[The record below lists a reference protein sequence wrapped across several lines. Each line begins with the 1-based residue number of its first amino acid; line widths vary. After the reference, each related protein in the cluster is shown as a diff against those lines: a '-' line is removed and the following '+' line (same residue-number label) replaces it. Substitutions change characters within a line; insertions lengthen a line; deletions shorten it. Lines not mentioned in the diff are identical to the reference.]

1 MKGLKPNYTLDVSE
15 GGAQSAD
22 TNESEVVDHFAIAK
36 IALNA
41 LDADF
46 ILYAGEIQFGH
57 EDDMYRVLSDIKN
70 PAKEVI
76 LWLTTPGGNP
86 DAAYSMARLLQRKY
100 DTFTIYVN
108 GWCKSSGTLMCL
120 GSSKLIMGDLAQLGP
135 LDIQILNR
143 EEFGERHSG
152 LNPIEALRGISY
164 QSIEVLRQQFL
175 DMRFGGGLSTRQA
188 LDVAT
193 NLTGQLMS
201 PITSQLDIMKYG
213 EFTRSLRIANEYG
226 SRLAKYQQTSNVRSE
241 AINLLTTGYP
251 SHGFVIDREEASEK
265 LFSNV
270 GEPGW
275 ELLAITQA
283 LQAVVDK
290 HMGSANN
297 RALLV
302 DLRHA
307 LGVSFAEPV
316 DEPPLNEVNSSDE
329 PRPNTVADDQ
339 SQADEAVQDDDVIEL
354 SGIKESEHGPD
365 ENDEPAIAHK
375 EDGV

>member
-1 MKGLKPNYTLDVSE
+1 MKGHGITYTLDVSDE
-15 GGAQSAD
+15 APQTAD
-22 TNESEVVDHFAIAK
+22 TDEEQIADHFSQARL
-36 IALNA
+36 ALEE
-41 LDADF
+41 LDCDF

-57 EDDMYRVLSDIKN
+57 EEDMYRVLSDISN

-100 DTFTIYVN
+100 QAFTIYVN

-120 GSSKLIMGDLAQLGP
+120 GASKIIMGDLAQLGP

-188 LDVAT
+188 LEVAT

-241 AINLLTTGYP
+241 AITLLTNGYP
-251 SHGFVIDREEASEK
+251 SHGFVIDREEATER

-270 GEPGW
+270 TEPGP
-275 ELLAITQA
+275 ELMAITQS
-283 LQAVVDK
+283 LQSVVDK
-290 HMGSANN
+290 HVSSANN

-307 LGVSFAEPV
+307 LGISLQAPI
-316 DEPPLNEVNSSDE
+316 DEHRSRAVNSHVENE
-329 PRPNTVADDQ
+329 PNDA
-339 SQADEAVQDDDVIEL
+339 EAVDPITAESAL
-354 SGIKESEHGPD
+354 SATRIDGLAEIKESENGSD
-365 ENDEPAIAHK
+365 EDDQSA
-375 EDGV
+375 VT